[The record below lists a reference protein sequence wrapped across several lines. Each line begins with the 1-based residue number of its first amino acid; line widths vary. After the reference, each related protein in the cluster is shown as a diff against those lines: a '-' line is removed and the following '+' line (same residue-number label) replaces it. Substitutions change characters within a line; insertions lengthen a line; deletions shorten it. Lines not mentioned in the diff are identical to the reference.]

1 MGGEVECLANLFPE
15 VELQWLMICAE
26 TRYFELPWLL
36 PAGAVVQGTCSN
48 SHAILKD
55 LGTGITNN

>member
-26 TRYFELPWLL
+26 TRVSELSWLL
-36 PAGAVVQGTCSN
+36 PAGAVV
-48 SHAILKD
+48 
-55 LGTGITNN
+55 